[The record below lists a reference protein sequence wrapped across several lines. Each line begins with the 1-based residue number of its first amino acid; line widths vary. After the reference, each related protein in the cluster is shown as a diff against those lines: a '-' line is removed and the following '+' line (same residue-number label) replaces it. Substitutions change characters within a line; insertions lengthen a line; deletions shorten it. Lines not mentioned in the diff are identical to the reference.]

1 MNLVTELWA
10 GFVTTDHRPP
20 QHCLLSRDG
29 PPREAAAESIRRTV
43 WTQGCTLGWW
53 GTHRR
58 PGPPG
63 QPGTPRLREL
73 GRCKLGLLPP
83 LVVGEMGL
91 TRNRLAA
98 VGCTRGTEPALTQI
112 VLF

>member
-1 MNLVTELWA
+1 MSLVTELWA

-58 PGPPG
+58 PGPPWAARYPKAEG
-63 QPGTPRLREL
+63 AGEVQARAAPASG
-73 GRCKLGLLPP
+73 GRGNGADEEQARCCGLYQ
-83 LVVGEMGL
+83 
-91 TRNRLAA
+91 RD
-98 VGCTRGTEPALTQI
+98 
-112 VLF
+112 